1 MKLVIFDI
9 DGTLTQTSRVD
20 EICFTRAFADT
31 HGVNVIADHWIACP
45 HVSDSGVTQH
55 LFQHH
60 FGRDPRE
67 HESSALK
74 KRLVDLLE
82 EHHGMDRLY
91 FAEIPR
97 AAETFN
103 QLVENR
109 GWVKALATGCW
120 RPSAEMKLRAA
131 SINYQGVPGGFAE
144 DGVARESIVG
154 AAISRSRESYR
165 REKFDHIVSVGDGVW
180 DVRTAANLGLAFVGI
195 ASGARAEMLREAGA
209 KHIIPDFEDA
219 DRFFECLEEAEAPAT
234 KFPPAQAVF

>member
-20 EICFTRAFADT
+20 EICFARAFAET
-31 HGVNVIADHWIACP
+31 HGARIIADHWINCP
-45 HVSDSGVTQH
+45 HVSDSGVTRH

-60 FGRDPRE
+60 FGRDPHD

-82 EHHGMDRLY
+82 EHLELDRSY

-103 QLVENR
+103 HLVESR
-109 GWVKALATGCW
+109 GWMKALATGCW

-131 SINYQGVPGGFAE
+131 RINYQGVPGGFAE
-144 DGVARESIVG
+144 DGVARETIVG
-154 AAISRSRESYR
+154 SAISRSRAHYG
-165 REKFDHIVSVGDGVW
+165 RENFDRIVSVGDGVW
-180 DVRTAANLGLAFVGI
+180 DVRTAARLGLAFIGI
-195 ASGARAEMLREAGA
+195 ASGARAETLREAGA

-219 DRFFECLEEAEAPAT
+219 DRFFECLEKAEAP
-234 KFPPAQAVF
+234 F

>member
-9 DGTLTQTSRVD
+9 DGTLTQTSHVD

-31 HGVNVIADHWIACP
+31 HGVNIVADHWISCP

-60 FGRDPRE
+60 FGRDPLD
-67 HESSALK
+67 HESGAIK

-82 EHHGMDRLY
+82 EHRRIDQSY
-91 FAEIPR
+91 FAEIPH

-103 QLVENR
+103 HLVESR
-109 GWVKALATGCW
+109 GWVKAIATGCW
-120 RPSAEMKLRAA
+120 QPSAEVKLRAA

-154 AAISRSRESYR
+154 AAISRSRVSYR
-165 REKFDHIVSVGDGVW
+165 HESFDRIVSVGDGVW
-180 DVRTAANLGLAFVGI
+180 DVRTAARLGLAFVGVG
-195 ASGARAEMLREAGA
+195 SGARAEVLREAGA
-209 KHIIPDFEDA
+209 KHVVPDFEDV
-219 DRFFECLEEAEAPAT
+219 DRFFGYLEDAESPQ
-234 KFPPAQAVF
+234 P

>member
-31 HGVNVIADHWIACP
+31 HGLEVLADHWIDCP

-55 LFQHH
+55 LFQYY
-60 FGRDPRE
+60 FGRDPRD
-67 HESSALK
+67 HESGAIK
-74 KRLVDLLE
+74 QRLVDLLE
-82 EHHGMDRLY
+82 EHHRLDQSY

-103 QLVENR
+103 QLVDGR
-109 GWVKALATGCW
+109 GWAKAIATGCW
-120 RPSAEMKLRAA
+120 QPSAEMKLRAA
-131 SINYQGVPGGFAE
+131 SINYHGIPGGFAE

-154 AAISRSRESYR
+154 AAISRSRNHYR
-165 REKFDHIVSVGDGVW
+165 HENFDRIVSVGDGVW
-180 DVRTAANLGLAFVGI
+180 DVRTAARLGLAFIGV

-209 KHIIPDFEDA
+209 KHVIPDFEDA
-219 DRFFECLEEAEAPAT
+219 DRFFECLEDAEAPVAT
-234 KFPPAQAVF
+234 TA

>member
-20 EICFTRAFADT
+20 EICFVRAFADT
-31 HGVNVIADHWIACP
+31 HGIDVIADHWINCP

-60 FGRDPRE
+60 FARDPHD
-67 HESSALK
+67 HESSAIK
-74 KRLVDLLE
+74 QRLVDLLE
-82 EHHGMDRLY
+82 EHHQIDQSY

-103 QLVENR
+103 HLVERR

-120 RPSAEMKLRAA
+120 QPSAEMKLRAA
-131 SINYQGVPGGFAE
+131 SINYHGVPGGFAE

-154 AAISRSRESYR
+154 AAISRSRASY
-165 REKFDHIVSVGDGVW
+165 ECDNFDRIVSVGDGVW
-180 DVRTAANLGLAFVGI
+180 DVRTAARLGLAFVGV
-195 ASGARAEMLREAGA
+195 ACGARAAVLREAGA
-209 KHIIPDFEDA
+209 KHVIPDFEDA
-219 DRFFECLEEAEAPAT
+219 DRFFECLEGAEAPEA
-234 KFPPAQAVF
+234 KR

>member
-20 EICFTRAFADT
+20 EICFARAFTDT
-31 HGVNVIADHWIACP
+31 HGVNVIADQWISCP

-60 FGRDPRE
+60 FGRDPHD

-82 EHHGMDRLY
+82 EHHGMDLSY

-97 AAETFN
+97 AAQTFN
-103 QLVENR
+103 QLVESR

-120 RPSAEMKLRAA
+120 QPSAEMKLRAA
-131 SINYQGVPGGFAE
+131 SIRYEGVPGGFAE
-144 DGVARESIVG
+144 DGIARESIVG
-154 AAISRSRESYR
+154 AAISRSRDHHRLEN
-165 REKFDHIVSVGDGVW
+165 FDRIVSVGDGVW
-180 DVRTAANLGLAFVGI
+180 DVRTAARLGLAFVGVGG
-195 ASGARAEMLREAGA
+195 GARAETLREAGA
-209 KHIIPDFEDA
+209 KHVIPDFEDA
-219 DRFFECLEEAEAPAT
+219 DRFFECLEEAEAPEAG
-234 KFPPAQAVF
+234 

>member
-20 EICFTRAFADT
+20 EICFIRAFADT
-31 HGVNVIADHWIACP
+31 HGVNIIADHWISCP
-45 HVSDSGVTQH
+45 HVSDSGVTRH

-60 FGRDPRE
+60 FGRDPHDRE
-67 HESSALK
+67 SGAIK

-82 EHHGMDRLY
+82 EHRRIDQSY

-103 QLVENR
+103 QLVESR
-109 GWVKALATGCW
+109 GWMKALATGCW
-120 RPSAEMKLRAA
+120 QPSAEMKLRAA

-154 AAISRSRESYR
+154 AAISRSRVSYQCDN
-165 REKFDHIVSVGDGVW
+165 FDRVVSVGDGVW
-180 DVRTAANLGLAFVGI
+180 DVKTAARLGLAFVGV
-195 ASGARAEMLREAGA
+195 ASGARAEVLREAGA
-209 KHIIPDFEDA
+209 KQIIPDFEDV
-219 DRFFECLEEAEAPAT
+219 DRFFECLEDAKAPR
-234 KFPPAQAVF
+234 P

>member
-31 HGVNVIADHWIACP
+31 HGVKIIADHWISCP

-60 FGRDPRE
+60 FARDPHD
-67 HESSALK
+67 HESNAIK

-82 EHHGMDRLY
+82 EHYRMDRSY

-103 QLVENR
+103 QLVESR

-131 SINYQGVPGGFAE
+131 SVNYQGVPGGFAE

-154 AAISRSRESYR
+154 AAISRSRASYR
-165 REKFDHIVSVGDGVW
+165 LEGFDRIVSIGDGVW
-180 DVRTAANLGLAFVGI
+180 DVRTAARLGLAFVGV
-195 ASGARAEMLREAGA
+195 ASGERAEMLREAGA
-209 KHIIPDFEDA
+209 RHIIPSFEDV
-219 DRFFECLEEAEAPAT
+219 DRFFECLENAEAPQ
-234 KFPPAQAVF
+234 P